1 MTAILAGDRKCHRIH
16 APGSQF
22 MKIKKV
28 ECLIVHPSW
37 RKNLVFVRVE
47 TDDGIVGWGEAYS
60 QYDRDRAIAAQ
71 VEELGQYLVGRDAFH
86 IRHFVQIAFDDYAQ
100 RRSSLEYW
108 CALSGIEQALWDIAG
123 KAVGQPVYN
132 LLGGPCRQKIRV
144 YANGW
149 SYKMQKPDDFARAAE
164 SVARTGFTAMK
175 FDPLPRP
182 WRTYVPKEHIRHS
195 VEVLRAVRDAV
206 GPDVDLL
213 LDIHRRLAPMHAISL
228 ANALAEFE
236 PYWFEEPCQ
245 VENLDALAE
254 VRAASPIPVVSGEAM
269 YGRADFRRLFRERAV
284 DIINPD
290 VSNCGGIL
298 ELMFIA
304 AAAESEMIAVSPH
317 NYNSTTLSLSATVHA
332 AACMPNFII
341 TEYFLPYEEFGR
353 VVARNPLVPVNGYIT
368 LPEGP
373 GLGLD
378 VIEDA
383 VRARPYQGYPART
396 FRASEDDVP
405 MGL

>member
-1 MTAILAGDRKCHRIH
+1 
-16 APGSQF
+16 

-28 ECLIVHPSW
+28 ECLAVHPGW
-37 RKNLVFVRVE
+37 RKNLIFVRVE

-60 QYDRDRAIAAQ
+60 QYDRDRAIVAQ
-71 VEELGQYLVGRDAFH
+71 VEALGQYLVGRQARN
-86 IRHFVQIAFDDYAQ
+86 IRHFLQIAFDDYAQ

-123 KAVGQPVYN
+123 KAVEQPVYN
-132 LLGGPCRQKIRV
+132 LLGGTCREKIRV

-149 SYKMQKPDDFARAAE
+149 SYKMQQPADFARAAE
-164 SVARTGFTAMK
+164 QVVRSGFTAIK

-182 WRTYVPKEHIRHS
+182 WRTYIPKEHIRHAVKVVS
-195 VEVLRAVRDAV
+195 AVRSAV
-206 GPDVDLL
+206 GDDVDLL
-213 LDIHRRLAPMHAISL
+213 LDIHRRLAPAHAITLS
-228 ANALAEFE
+228 NALAEFD

-290 VSNCGGIL
+290 ISNCGGIL
-298 ELMFIA
+298 EMLFIA
-304 AAAESEMIAVSPH
+304 AAAESEMVAVSPH

-341 TEYFLPYEEFGR
+341 TEYFLPYEEFGS
-353 VVARNPLVPVNGYIT
+353 VVTNNPLLPVNGYID
-368 LPEGP
+368 LPKGP

-378 VIEDA
+378 VNEKV
-383 VRARPYQGYPART
+383 VRSRPSKRYPART
-396 FRASEDDVP
+396 FRMSEDDQP
-405 MGL
+405 LPL

>member
-1 MTAILAGDRKCHRIH
+1 
-16 APGSQF
+16 

-28 ECLIVHPSW
+28 ECLAVHPGW
-37 RKNLVFVRVE
+37 RKNLIFVRIE

-71 VEELGQYLVGRDAFH
+71 VEALGQYLVGRQARN
-86 IRHFVQIAFDDYAQ
+86 IRHFIQIAFDDYAQ

-132 LLGGPCRQKIRV
+132 LLGGACREKIRV

-149 SYKMQKPDDFARAAE
+149 SYKMQKPADFARAAE
-164 SVARTGFTAMK
+164 QVVRKGFTAIK

-195 VEVLRAVRDAV
+195 VEVVRAIRSAV
-206 GPDVDLL
+206 GDDVDLL
-213 LDIHRRLAPMHAISL
+213 LDIHRRLAPAHAITL
-228 ANALAEFE
+228 ANALAQFE

-245 VENLDALAE
+245 VENLEALAE

-290 VSNCGGIL
+290 ISNCGGIL
-298 ELMFIA
+298 EMLFIA
-304 AAAESEMIAVSPH
+304 AAAESEMVAVSPH

-332 AACMPNFII
+332 AACMPNFTI
-341 TEYFLPYEEFGR
+341 TEYFLPYEEFGS
-353 VVARNPLVPVNGYIT
+353 VVTSNPLLPVNGYID
-368 LPEGP
+368 LPTGP

-378 VIEDA
+378 VIEDV
-383 VRARPYQGYPART
+383 VRSRPAQIYPART
-396 FRASEDDVP
+396 FRTSEDDQP
-405 MGL
+405 IPL

>member
-1 MTAILAGDRKCHRIH
+1 
-16 APGSQF
+16 

-28 ECLIVHPSW
+28 ECLAVHPGW
-37 RKNLVFVRVE
+37 RKNLIFVRIE

-71 VEELGQYLVGRDAFH
+71 VEALGQYLVGRQARN
-86 IRHFVQIAFDDYAQ
+86 IRHFIQIAFDDYAQ

-132 LLGGPCRQKIRV
+132 LLGGACREKIRV

-149 SYKMQKPDDFARAAE
+149 SYKMQKPADFARAAE
-164 SVARTGFTAMK
+164 QVVRKGFTAIK

-195 VEVLRAVRDAV
+195 VEVVRAIRSAV
-206 GPDVDLL
+206 GDDVDLL
-213 LDIHRRLAPMHAISL
+213 LDIHRRLAPAHAITL
-228 ANALAEFE
+228 ANALAQFE

-245 VENLDALAE
+245 VENLEALAE

-290 VSNCGGIL
+290 ISNCGGIL
-298 ELMFIA
+298 EMLFIA
-304 AAAESEMIAVSPH
+304 AAAESEMVAVSPH

-332 AACMPNFII
+332 AACMPNFTI
-341 TEYFLPYEEFGR
+341 TEYFLPYEEFGS
-353 VVARNPLVPVNGYIT
+353 VVTSNPLLPVNGYID
-368 LPEGP
+368 LPTGP

-378 VIEDA
+378 VIEDV
-383 VRARPYQGYPART
+383 VRSRPAQIYPART
-396 FRASEDDVP
+396 FRMSEDDQP
-405 MGL
+405 IPL